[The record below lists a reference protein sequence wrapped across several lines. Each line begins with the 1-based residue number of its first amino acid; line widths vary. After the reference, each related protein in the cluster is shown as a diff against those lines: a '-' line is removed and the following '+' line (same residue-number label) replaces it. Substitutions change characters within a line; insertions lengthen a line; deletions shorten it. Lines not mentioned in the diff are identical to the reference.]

1 MMMKKILI
9 AALLSAFITVPAL
22 AADQAKWSA
31 GAGVGFEYTGV
42 FSLHADYD
50 ISSDFN
56 NEPVKLRF
64 GYDRYS
70 RDYGGPANYSWGY
83 NDYYVAA
90 DYDFNKALKLDSK
103 IHPFAGLGLGFG
115 STSCSGN
122 MCGGM
127 SSPSVG
133 GIYFIGGVQYEVK
146 SKISIE
152 ANVNSWTGFTLGA
165 NIQF

>member
-1 MMMKKILI
+1 MMKKILI
-9 AALLSAFITVPAL
+9 AFLLSASFAAPAM
-22 AADQAKWSA
+22 AADQNKWSA
-31 GAGVGFEYTGV
+31 GVGVGFEYTGV

-50 ISSDFN
+50 ISSQAN

-70 RDYGGPANYSWGY
+70 RDYGGPTNYSWGY
-83 NDYYVAA
+83 NDYYVSA
-90 DYDFNKALKLDSK
+90 DYDFNKTLKLDSK

-122 MCGGM
+122 QCGALA
-127 SSPSVG
+127 SPSVG

-146 SKISIE
+146 PKISIE
-152 ANVNSWTGFTLGA
+152 VNVNSWTGLTLGA